1 LCFISAVL
9 FVAEAR
15 EIRPARARVGWRSRI
30 VVEITDVRGK
40 GVHWVIERIWKTRGL
55 DGYVVDA
62 T

>member
-1 LCFISAVL
+1 MKFA
-9 FVAEAR
+9 AEMKGM
-15 EIRPARARVGWRSRI
+15 RPARARVGVRSRI
-30 VVEITDVRGK
+30 MVEITDVRGK